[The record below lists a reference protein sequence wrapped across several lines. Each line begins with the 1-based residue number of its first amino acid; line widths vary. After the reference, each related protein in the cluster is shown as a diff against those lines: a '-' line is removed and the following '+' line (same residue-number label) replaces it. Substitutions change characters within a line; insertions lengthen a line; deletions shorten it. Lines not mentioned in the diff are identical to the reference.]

1 MSCSVGFVIL
11 NHQPTPLL
19 RRLLERL
26 QHLFD
31 APPIVCHHDF
41 SKCALPDGVRLPG
54 VSFVDPSVPTGWGLF
69 SIVEA
74 SLLGIEALF
83 QRADAPDWFVLL
95 SAADYP
101 LVPARVVRETFAS
114 AGVDAFVSAREV
126 NQASRRSDALNY
138 RRYLTYR
145 MPRPGL
151 PQAHGE
157 RRFLSLS
164 HPWLTRWLTPF
175 SGDFRCYFGSQW
187 FSANRHAAERLLR
200 FHRERPA
207 LAAHYLR
214 QERFR
219 SICPDESYL
228 QTILLNDPALRIH
241 TDNLRYMDWAP
252 GSPHPHVLTTA
263 HLPAMLASGA
273 HFARKFDA
281 GSAEVL
287 DLLDRHLDAAN
298 RPPG

>member
-1 MSCSVGFVIL
+1 MIL

-26 QHLFD
+26 RVMFD
-31 APPIVCHHDF
+31 GPPIVCHHDF
-41 SKCALPDGVRLPG
+41 SKCGLPEGVRLPG
-54 VSFVDPSVPTGWGLF
+54 VSFVSPSVQTGWGLF

-83 QRADAPDWFVLL
+83 RREDAPDWFVLL

-126 NQASRRSDALNY
+126 NQASRRTDRLNY

-145 MPRPGL
+145 LPRPGL
-151 PQAHGE
+151 PQAEGE
-157 RRFLSLS
+157 ARFLSLS

-228 QTILLNDPALRIH
+228 QTILLNDRGLRIGA
-241 TDNLRYMDWAP
+241 DNLRYMDWEP
-252 GSPHPHVLTTA
+252 GSPHPRVLTAA

-273 HFARKFDA
+273 HFGRKFDT
-281 GSAEVL
+281 GSGAVL
-287 DLLDRHLDAAN
+287 DLLDRHLDARGHSA
-298 RPPG
+298 G

>member
-26 QHLFD
+26 RVMFD
-31 APPIVCHHDF
+31 GPPIVCHHDF
-41 SKCALPDGVRLPG
+41 SKCGLPEGVRLPG
-54 VSFVDPSVPTGWGLF
+54 VSFVSPSVQTGWGLF

-83 QRADAPDWFVLL
+83 RREDAPDWFVLL

-126 NQASRRSDALNY
+126 NQASRRTDRLNY

-145 MPRPGL
+145 LPRPGL
-151 PQAHGE
+151 PQAEGE
-157 RRFLSLS
+157 ARFLSLS

-228 QTILLNDPALRIH
+228 QTILLNDRGLRIGA
-241 TDNLRYMDWAP
+241 DNLRYMDWEP
-252 GSPHPHVLTTA
+252 GSPHPRVLTAA

-273 HFARKFDA
+273 HFGRKFDT
-281 GSAEVL
+281 GSGAVL
-287 DLLDRHLDAAN
+287 DLLDRHLDARGHSA
-298 RPPG
+298 G